1 VATKPVGSSLELVW
15 DVVECAVCTY
25 RRNAAGQPYHP
36 GCDPDKPARGL
47 PGFNPAL
54 LVCAVA
60 DLRPA
65 DLLVCPLGLNGV
77 GA

>member
-1 VATKPVGSSLELVW
+1 MSDAA
-15 DVVECAVCTY
+15 ECLRCKGLTY

-54 LVCAVA
+54 LVCPVA

-65 DLLVCPLGLNGV
+65 DPWVCPLGLNGV